1 MTLPLPQAE
10 FFYTIWKPLLFFV
23 NRQRQLVPTL
33 LEADPG
39 TQLSVPEAFE
49 IRQTLWED
57 ETLLDDF
64 ITQNPAQFSAENLA
78 LVASWKYR
86 RTGKFFIFKHL
97 KKHSIFID
105 SGGGEVFAVKGL
117 YTVIED
123 VVGPYLPVLVDAVLL
138 PFGDEII
145 YDSLMQ
151 PYNISFGSGIRGNLK
166 ATYDDAK
173 ERGAI
178 LTALAVPGKLVS
190 PADQANR
197 AAATNAKVLQAFQK
211 RLYQSGQSAKI
222 VERDLETVA
231 VFARQ
236 ALPRSLRDVTED
248 SLSAYLASLPTAT
261 RGAAVTG
268 FKRFVKFLRDTG
280 RLDWDDAEN
289 LLLCLKG

>member
-1 MTLPLPQAE
+1 MTIPLPQTE
-10 FFYTIWKPLLFFV
+10 CFYTVWKSLLFFV
-23 NRQRQLVPTL
+23 NRQRQLVPNL
-33 LEADPG
+33 LEADPDA
-39 TQLSVPEAFE
+39 QLSVPEAFE

-64 ITQNPAQFSAENLA
+64 ITQNPAQLSVENLT
-78 LVASWKYR
+78 LVASWKNR
-86 RTGKFFIFKHL
+86 RAGSFFIFKHL

-105 SGGGEVFAVKGL
+105 DGHGDVFAVKGL
-117 YTVIED
+117 VNSIED

-178 LTALAVPGKLVS
+178 LTALAVPGKPAS
-190 PADQANR
+190 PADQADR
-197 AAATNAKVLQAFQK
+197 ATATNAKVLQAFQK

-222 VERDLETVA
+222 VERDLETVTA
-231 VFARQ
+231 FARQ
-236 ALPRSLRDVTED
+236 VLPISLRHVTED

-280 RLDWDDAEN
+280 RLDGDDAEN